1 MWTQHVKGFL
11 GEPSAKQTMEL
22 LQLTETS
29 SHK

>member
-1 MWTQHVKGFL
+1 MWTQHAKGFL
-11 GEPSAKQTMEL
+11 GEPSAKQTIEL